1 MLDLKSLKVFHDVAA
16 AGGFSAAHR
25 STGQSKATLSRHIVE
40 LEGALGARL
49 IERSTRS
56 FRLSEP
62 GQLLFERCKDIF
74 AQVHDALA
82 QVEDLQREPSGVVH
96 VAIPPTLLDFYLR
109 DEILRYMQTF
119 PKVKVHIEASSRAVE
134 IHSEGVDL
142 VLRARSH
149 MNYPQ
154 DYVTALL
161 ARMELVLV
169 VHPSWH
175 AAIQPS
181 LQATLEHVPV
191 VAWRSTGGPAQWSLL
206 NASGEMVSV
215 ALQPRLLV
223 DDMRTLQEAALK
235 ALGMAL
241 IPLVH
246 VQADI
251 DAGRLER
258 LHMDLRPPISLVHGV
273 HLGNRGMRPAV
284 RHLLDWL
291 KEVTSHLR

>member
-1 MLDLKSLKVFHDVAA
+1 MLDLKSLKVFYDVAA

-40 LEGALGARL
+40 LEAALGARL
-49 IERSTRS
+49 MERSTRS
-56 FRLSEP
+56 FRLSES
-62 GQLLFERCKDIF
+62 GQLLFERCQDIF
-74 AQVHDALA
+74 AQLHDALA
-82 QVEDLQREPSGVVH
+82 QVEDLQREPSGVVR
-96 VAIPPTLLDFYLR
+96 VAMPSTLLDVYLR
-109 DEILRYMQTF
+109 DEILRYMQSF
-119 PKVKVHIEASSRAVE
+119 PKVKVHLEASNRVVE

-142 VLRARSH
+142 VLRARGE

-154 DYVTALL
+154 DYVTVLL

-175 AAIQPS
+175 AAIQNT
-181 LQATLEHVPV
+181 LQATLERVPV
-191 VAWRSTGGPAQWSLL
+191 VAWRSNSGPPQWSLR
-206 NASGEMVSV
+206 NARGELVHV

-223 DDMRTLQEAALK
+223 DDMPTLHEAALK

-241 IPLVH
+241 IPLVY

-258 LHMDLRPPISLVHGV
+258 LHMDLRPPISLVHAV